1 VIGAAFSLERIKM
14 ISKKEKKILRGD
26 LYYANL
32 NPVCGSEQGGTRPV
46 VIIQNDSGNL
56 YSPTIIVAATTGRL
70 DKPSL
75 PTHTLLKENGN
86 NSLKKDTIIL
96 LEQIRTIDRYRLG
109 NYIGRLNDYEMET
122 MDMALAISVGL

>member
-1 VIGAAFSLERIKM
+1 M